1 VRLNPLNEHRLDSL
15 IESPANPR
23 VKSWAQ
29 LRDRKHRERSQLFL
43 VEGLLECQRA
53 LQAGYTASDFLIPQD
68 CQEPSIIE
76 FSSQHQALIKR
87 LSLRAFQKIAVKS
100 SGEAIVGVFHIPASK
115 PQNQTSRSARPFVM
129 IAEDMEKPGNLGALL
144 RSADAAGVTEVIIC
158 GQGVDIY
165 NHNAIRA
172 SRGAVF
178 SQQISCHT
186 CESAF
191 ETLQNNK
198 IKIAVADPGAAEA
211 YYQCDYRQP
220 IAILVGSEANGV
232 SEFWRS
238 KAHVL
243 ISIPMAGV
251 SDSLN
256 ASVAGAVLMFEVARQ
271 RALDPKSN

>member
-1 VRLNPLNEHRLDSL
+1 LNDHPLDSV

-29 LRDRKHRERSQLFL
+29 LRDRKHRERNQLFL

-53 LQAGYTASDFLIPQD
+53 LQAGYTACDFLIPED
-68 CQEPSIIE
+68 CQEPSIVGFIR
-76 FSSQHQALIKR
+76 HYVALTKR
-87 LSLRAFQKIAVKS
+87 LSLRAFGKIAVKS
-100 SGEAIVGVFHIPASK
+100 SGEAIVGVFHIPGGRPK
-115 PQNQTSRSARPFVM
+115 KQTSERATPFVM
-129 IAEDMEKPGNLGALL
+129 IAEDIEKPGNLGALL
-144 RSADAAGVTEVIIC
+144 RSADGAGVTEVIIC

-198 IKIAVADPGAAEA
+198 IKIAVADPGAAGA

-220 IAILVGSEANGV
+220 IAFLIGSEAHGV

-238 KAHVL
+238 RADLL
-243 ISIPMAGV
+243 ISIPMAGI

-271 RALDPKSN
+271 RALDLE